1 MMRMELTT
9 KELESLVAKQL
20 DALFQYTEDT
30 ECEMLEA
37 GVCEALK
44 RSEVCFAGAAKK
56 SKYFCRD
63 GQIYFNPFHSGQY
76 AIFLYLLSNSIGLR
90 GADWKLLADRIYYLN
105 KALNGLDLFYE
116 IEMPQVFYLDHPV
129 GTVMGRA
136 KYGEFFS
143 FSQCCTV
150 GNNKGSYPVLGK
162 NVQMHSGSK
171 IVGNCHIGDNVALS
185 ANTYVIDTDIPSCS
199 LVFGSSPNL
208 VIKQKDTSYFESF

>member
-1 MMRMELTT
+1 MQMDMTIND
-9 KELESLVAKQL
+9 LEGLVAKQL
-20 DALFQYTEDT
+20 NALFQFSENTERG
-30 ECEMLEA
+30 MLKE
-37 GVCEALK
+37 GVHDALK

-56 SKYFCRD
+56 SKYFCQD

-76 AIFLYLLSNSIGLR
+76 TIFLYFLSHSIALR

-116 IEMPQVFYLDHPV
+116 VEMPKVFFLDHPV

-150 GNNKGSYPVLGK
+150 GNNRGSYPIIGQNVL
-162 NVQMHSGSK
+162 MHSGSK
-171 IVGNCHIGDNVALS
+171 IVGNCCIGDNVVFS

-199 LVFGSSPNL
+199 LVFGASPNL
-208 VIKQKDTSYFESF
+208 VIKQKDISFFDSF